1 MSKVKKV
8 VVKKLS
14 EHRISI
20 SNTNSNNLAN
30 THSLKYI
37 QDRPEQLSESPYNSR
52 LTFARSKSTLKENPF
67 QTMPNINSTPVQ
79 MKKHSANKST
89 QNLSISFVNNKDHL
103 IRASSNKRPSKIS
116 IMENTNHEL
125 ETKLD
130 ELEKSQQENGIDSEL
145 FEKYEQCFDDIIK
158 NDKVFGSALG
168 KIKVAYKNWM
178 SSKALQSAENK
189 KLKSEIFEFSKK
201 LTEEIEENKQLHR
214 KVQKFSRENVE
225 MGRSLEE
232 KDTNFKMLQEYL
244 LKITNMNIDEIP
256 VDIASWKVLVS
267 ENKSYSELCAKLKA
281 KIKRLNQKEKKLMNL
296 FWAMKQKG
304 YPVEKMYD
312 KMEKKNSEAGS
323 VCDKDERMTRRS
335 SKGSSFD
342 LNRIRN
348 SSNED
353 NEVT

>member
-1 MSKVKKV
+1 MSKVKKI
-8 VVKKLS
+8 VVKKLN
-14 EHRISI
+14 ENRISI
-20 SNTNSNNLAN
+20 SNANSNNLTN
-30 THSLKYI
+30 TQSLKYI
-37 QDRPEQLSESPYNSR
+37 QDLPEQYSESPYNSR
-52 LTFARSKSTLKENPF
+52 LPKTRSKSTLKENPF
-67 QTMPNINSTPVQ
+67 QVIPNINSTPIQ
-79 MKKHSANKST
+79 LKKHSGHKST
-89 QNLSISFVNNKDHL
+89 QNLSISLVNNKDHL
-103 IRASSNKRPSKIS
+103 IRASSNKRPAKLSMIES
-116 IMENTNHEL
+116 IHHDLDAKL
-125 ETKLD
+125 E
-130 ELEKSQQENGIDSEL
+130 ELEKSQKENGIDFEI
-145 FEKYEQCFDDIIK
+145 FEKYQQCFDDIIK
-158 NDKVFGSALG
+158 NDRVFGPALN
-168 KIKVAYKNWM
+168 KIKVAYQNWM
-178 SSKALQSAENK
+178 SSKALQSAENR

-256 VDIASWKVLVS
+256 LDIDSWKVLVS

-312 KMEKKNSEAGS
+312 KMENKTSQVGS
-323 VCDKDERMTRRS
+323 AFDQDERMTRRS

-353 NEVT
+353 NEIT